1 MTLKNLLI
9 LVKTDKPILIR
20 YGGMEPA
27 KLTPEVMA
35 RMGDKTIRS
44 IDITPMND
52 MIVELEDAMIQLPT
66 NFAACHC

>member
-52 MIVELEDAMIQLPT
+52 MIVELEDAMIQLQT